1 MKTLSANAGNIS
13 LAAAALRAGDL
24 VGIPTETVY
33 GLAGDAT
40 NAAAVGKIYAVKGRP
55 ANNPLIIHVTDTDS
69 AMAYSEFNSAARAL
83 ASVFWPGPLTL
94 VSPKLEIRNQKSDR
108 ISPLALNHLQTVAL
122 RVPSHPIAQ
131 ALLKEFNGP
140 IAAPSANRSGELS
153 PTQATHVA
161 QAFNGLDQPKIIL
174 AGGRADNGLE
184 STIVDCTQN
193 IPRILRPGSITHE
206 QLRAVVG
213 GIKDFEPQLLTEHD
227 TPNAPGQL
235 YKHYAPRTKLRLNAT
250 DVAPNEVLLAFG
262 PEPPWARRAKFALN
276 LSAAGDLAEAAHNL
290 FSHLH
295 ILDACNASMIA
306 VMKIPDEG
314 LGIAMNDRLQRAAN

>member
-1 MKTLSANAGNIS
+1 MKTLSINAENIAT
-13 LAAAALRAGDL
+13 AAAALRAGDL
-24 VGIPTETVY
+24 VGMPTETVY
-33 GLAGDAT
+33 GLAGDAANT
-40 NAAAVGKIYAVKGRP
+40 VAVEKIYAVKGRP
-55 ANNPLIIHVTDTDS
+55 ADNPLIIHVADVVN
-69 AMAYSEFNSAARAL
+69 AMLYGEFNTAARAL

-94 VSPKLEIRNQKSDR
+94 VLPTSENR

-122 RVPSHPIAQ
+122 RVPAHPIAQ

-184 STIVDCTQN
+184 STIVDCTQG

-206 QLRAVVG
+206 QLRAVVAD
-213 GIKDFEPQLLTEHD
+213 IKDFEPLLLTEND
-227 TPNAPGQL
+227 APTAPGQL

-250 DVAPNEVLLAFG
+250 DITPDEVLLAFG
-262 PEPPWARRAKFALN
+262 PEPPWARRAQFVLN
-276 LSAAGDLAEAAHNL
+276 LSVAGDLAEAAHNL

-295 ILDACNASMIA
+295 ILDACNAPMIA

-314 LGIAMNDRLQRAAN
+314 LGIAINDRLRRAAN